1 MIISSLEAF
10 LCGYSNGYLIS
21 ILSFNLCSI
30 EVLLN
35 NVAALQD
42 VAVKVLS
49 VQDFLDDQ
57 LKEFLREVEPK

>member
-1 MIISSLEAF
+1 MIISSLETF
-10 LCGYSNGYLIS
+10 LCGYSHGCLIS
-21 ILSFNLCSI
+21 ILSFYLCSI

-49 VQDFLDDQ
+49 VQDFHDDQ